1 MKTVLTALA
10 LLSLAACNTRSG
22 QDTGRVGGES
32 ADTTVTTRQMQD
44 TTIVT
49 SDTTVHTD
57 TTTHKGDKP
66 VNKDTAKSR

>member
-1 MKTVLTALA
+1 
-10 LLSLAACNTRSG
+10 
-22 QDTGRVGGES
+22 
-32 ADTTVTTRQMQD
+32 MQD

-66 VNKDTAKSR
+66 VNKDTVKNR

>member
-10 LLSLAACNTRSG
+10 LLSLGACNTRSG
-22 QDTGRVGGES
+22 QDTGRVGES

-57 TTTHKGDKP
+57 TTTHKGDKA
-66 VNKDTAKSR
+66 VNKDSVRKR